1 MTTTSAG
8 READRLDRGPALR
21 HVPAGGN
28 ARAMSSEL
36 ARYLHSQLQARR
48 KTLYFLAE
56 FTGLDIRYLRRLASG
71 EKLNPST
78 ETLVKI
84 AFALVASEE
93 QFKQDPTLPMVLC
106 ELLLAGGYTAVG
118 AARRL

>member
-8 READRLDRGPALR
+8 READQMDRGPELR
-21 HVPAGGN
+21 HTLGGGN
-28 ARAMSSEL
+28 VRAMSSEL
-36 ARYLHSQLQARR
+36 GRYLQSQLRARR

-93 QFKQDPTLPMVLC
+93 QFKQDPTLPMVLG